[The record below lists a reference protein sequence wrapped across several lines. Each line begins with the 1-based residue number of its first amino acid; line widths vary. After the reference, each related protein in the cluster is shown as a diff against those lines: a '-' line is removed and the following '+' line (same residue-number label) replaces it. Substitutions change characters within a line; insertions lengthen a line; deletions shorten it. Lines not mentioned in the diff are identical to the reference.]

1 MYVCMYVCIY
11 RDCHEYVCLC
21 MYVYTNCIVY
31 RPTDDALVESG
42 QSEDSRRVEED
53 GVDSRTG
60 LSEMQQR

>member
-1 MYVCMYVCIY
+1 MYVFIEIAMYM
-11 RDCHEYVCLC
+11 CLC
-21 MYVYTNCIVY
+21 MYVYANCIVY